1 LLYQTNLIHFLKF
14 SVSEWVTALTQELHR
29 QSAIGFA
36 MVSLTMFKRLMIAA
50 LICSSVALA
59 KTYTVQSG
67 DTLYRIAQKNG
78 VSTTELLRLNPGIG
92 ETLKVG
98 QQINIGTSAR
108 PNNVTSAK
116 PSVVANRSS
125 SSVVRVA
132 FSKVGASYR
141 WGSTGPYSFD
151 CSGFTTYVMKQ
162 MGVNVPRSSRAQ
174 FGSGR
179 AVSRNGLL
187 PGDLVFFQGFS
198 GRGGVGHVGVYI
210 GNNRMVHASTPSTGV
225 IVSSLAER
233 YYSSRYL
240 GARRYL

>member
-1 LLYQTNLIHFLKF
+1 
-14 SVSEWVTALTQELHR
+14 
-29 QSAIGFA
+29 
-36 MVSLTMFKRLMIAA
+36 MVSLTMLKRLIIAA

-67 DTLYRIAQKNG
+67 DTLYRIAQKHG
-78 VSTTELLRLNPGIG
+78 ISTTQILRLNPGIG
-92 ETLKVG
+92 ESLTIG
-98 QQINIGTSAR
+98 QRINLGNGTSTR
-108 PNNVTSAK
+108 VSSGTSAK
-116 PSVVANRSS
+116 PSVNSAVNRSS
-125 SSVVRVA
+125 SNVVRVA
-132 FSKVGASYR
+132 FAKVGASYR
-141 WGSTGPYSFD
+141 WGAMGPYSFD
-151 CSGFTTYVMKQ
+151 CSGFTRYVMKQ
-162 MGVNVPRSSRAQ
+162 MGVNVPHSSRAQ
-174 FGSGR
+174 FNGGR

>member
-1 LLYQTNLIHFLKF
+1 ML
-14 SVSEWVTALTQELHR
+14 
-29 QSAIGFA
+29 
-36 MVSLTMFKRLMIAA
+36 KRLIIAA
-50 LICSSVALA
+50 LVCSSVAVA

-78 VSTTELLRLNPGIG
+78 ISTTKILMLNPGISDS
-92 ETLKVG
+92 LRLG
-98 QQINIGTSAR
+98 QQINLGSGTS
-108 PNNVTSAK
+108 TK
-116 PSVVANRSS
+116 PLVSTTTNRSS
-125 SSVVRVA
+125 SNVVRVA

-141 WGSTGPYSFD
+141 WGAMGPYNFD
-151 CSGFTTYVMKQ
+151 CSGFTRFVLKQ
-162 MGVNVPRSSRAQ
+162 MGVNLPHSSSAQ
-174 FGSGR
+174 FNGGR

-225 IVSSLAER
+225 IVSSLSER

>member
-1 LLYQTNLIHFLKF
+1 MLGFLLFQ
-14 SVSEWVTALTQELHR
+14 TALTHFFGSVVSGLVTWVTQKIHR
-29 QSAIGFA
+29 QLARDFA
-36 MVSLTMFKRLMIAA
+36 RVIPKMLKGLIVAA
-50 LICSSVALA
+50 LVCSSLAVA

-78 VSTTELLRLNPGIG
+78 ISTTQILRLNPGIG
-92 ETLKVG
+92 ESLGVG
-98 QQINIGTSAR
+98 QKINLGNST
-108 PNNVTSAK
+108 NAK
-116 PSVVANRSS
+116 PSVKTATNR

-132 FSKVGASYR
+132 FSKVGANYR
-141 WGSTGPYSFD
+141 WGSMGPSSFD
-151 CSGFTTYVMKQ
+151 CSGFTSYVMKQ
-162 MGVNVPRSSRAQ
+162 MGVSLPRSSRAQ
-174 FGSGR
+174 FSGGR
-179 AVSRNGLL
+179 VVSRNGLL
-187 PGDLVFFQGFS
+187 PGDLVFFQGFN